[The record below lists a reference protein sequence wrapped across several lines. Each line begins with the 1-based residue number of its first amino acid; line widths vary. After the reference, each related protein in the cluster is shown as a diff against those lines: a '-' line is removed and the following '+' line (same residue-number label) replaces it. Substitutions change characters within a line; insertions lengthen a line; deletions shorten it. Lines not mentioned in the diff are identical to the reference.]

1 MFNVMSN
8 NNKKDKKKKK
18 RAPITFATSF
28 MVIAFAVVL
37 AVSMI
42 VQAVL
47 NYLPSIAEITH
58 KPWLVKFLNNDL
70 EMPITELS
78 FLWISIVAAYVGI
91 DRAAY
96 AAKTF
101 TLSYG
106 EQDVGDPQTIRRIIL
121 ISGLLYLEAVILNS
135 IVKGD
140 YSLGNLATAF
150 GSTVLLYVAGQKV
163 TKIGQFHDGEK
174 DHDEVEE
181 ETYAQNDDDSDDDEN
196 LREQARREEEKLV
209 KMGESLTRN
218 EDK

>member
-1 MFNVMSN
+1 MFNVMS
-8 NNKKDKKKKK
+8 KEKKKKK
-18 RAPITFATSF
+18 HTPITFATSF

-181 ETYAQNDDDSDDDEN
+181 ETYAQNDDSDEDI
-196 LREQARREEEKLV
+196 REQARQEEEKLV
-209 KMGESLTRN
+209 RMGESLSKK